1 MVYKLWAPAVVE
13 NDCDASHLNGGG
25 DSAVVY
31 ACRDRVETLRVR
43 AQLGPGLPSKKWD
56 AIRRNANIN
65 ESGLVE

>member
-1 MVYKLWAPAVVE
+1 MVYKLWASAVVE

-31 ACRDRVETLRVR
+31 ACRDRDETLRAR

-56 AIRRNANIN
+56 AICRNANIN